1 MSYQQKYLKYKNK
14 YLGLKSKYG
23 HLLNV
28 SNTETSLPETTVPN
42 NKLFNDLSTDTP
54 TSMPLNV
61 KIINSMNGGG
71 NMGEETETETTIR
84 NTDNTEEVRKLF
96 KQIAGAKAKKSK
108 SKSKNV
114 AKKHFLHDDSD
125 LFDSTDTSSLA
136 RDDSE
141 FSSSE
146 IDW

>member
-23 HLLNV
+23 HLLNM
-28 SNTETSLPETTVPN
+28 SNTETSLPETIIPD
-42 NKLFNDLSTDTP
+42 NKLFNELNTDTP

-61 KIINSMNGGG
+61 KIVNSMTGGG
-71 NMGEETETETTIR
+71 NMGEITETETTIR
-84 NTDNTEEVRKLF
+84 NTDNTEEVRQLF
-96 KQIAGAKAKKSK
+96 KQIAGARRKKNK

-114 AKKHFLHDDSD
+114 AKKHFFHDDSD
-125 LFDSTDTSSLA
+125 LSDSTSTSSLA

>member
-23 HLLNV
+23 HLLNI
-28 SNTETSLPETTVPN
+28 SNTETSLPEPLVPD
-42 NKLFNDLSTDTP
+42 NKLFNELNTETP
-54 TSMPLNV
+54 TSMPLDV
-61 KIINSMNGGG
+61 KIVNSMTGGG
-71 NMGEETETETTIR
+71 KIDQVTETETTVR

-96 KQIAGAKAKKSK
+96 KQIAGAKSKKKSK
-108 SKSKNV
+108 KSKNV
-114 AKKHFLHDDSD
+114 ARKHFFHDSD
-125 LFDSTDTSSLA
+125 LDDSTDTSSLA